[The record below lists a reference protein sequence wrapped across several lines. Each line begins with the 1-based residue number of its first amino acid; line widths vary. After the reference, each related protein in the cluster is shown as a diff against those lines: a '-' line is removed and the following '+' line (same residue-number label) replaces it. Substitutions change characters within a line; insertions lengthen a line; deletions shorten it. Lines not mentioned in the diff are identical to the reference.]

1 MTATHQHE
9 VSLLNVVEIGVNF
22 CFLKDDYAVLKPF
35 HNLVKHQHILCFQLL
50 LACIEYF
57 LYRLFD
63 MSHEP
68 YYSVH
73 LLDTLLFVSYFL
85 SLIII
90 NSVHIIEISC
100 AEAFKNFQEDLKIL
114 ETISVR

>member
-9 VSLLNVVEIGVNF
+9 VPLLNVVEIGVNF